1 MDEQIIDWLLG
12 GPSWLRYAVESQL
25 LDLKPDVQSALNE
38 NAIVEIV
45 ARLKHQH
52 RGMRAINNGYL
63 NSDEYDTP
71 YWDLFFLADIGLKAT
86 DLNLN
91 REIENFLDSQSFEGT
106 FVTEFGMEPTYFC
119 KSAILLSSIA
129 RLGYRENP
137 HVKKY
142 IELLLSLQRLDN
154 GWYCNPNHDIGAP
167 LQHEPS
173 CPQDNLNILL
183 LLGQYSEYRNNPR
196 FNGAID
202 LLLKHWELRGT
213 GVQIVY
219 FGVGRRYQSLQYP
232 ATRYG
237 ILRVLDAISLFPYS
251 LKRASF
257 HNMLNFVRKKA
268 VEGKYFAEMPSSY
281 TDLEP
286 KDRPNRLLTFIIN
299 RIEKRVQGSSSL

>member
-1 MDEQIIDWLLG
+1 MENKIIEWLLEG
-12 GPSWLRYAVESQL
+12 SPWLKFAVESQL
-25 LDLKPDVQSALNE
+25 LDSRPDTAPVLNDDT
-38 NAIVEIV
+38 IIEIV
-45 ARLKHQH
+45 GRLKHPQ
-52 RGMRAINNGYL
+52 RGITAIHTGYM
-63 NSDEYDTP
+63 NSDEYLTP
-71 YWDLFFLADIGLKAT
+71 YWDLFFLADIGLNAR

-91 REIENFLDSQSFEGT
+91 QEIEGFLGSQSLKGT
-106 FVTEFGMEPTYFC
+106 FITEFGMEPSYFC

-129 RLGYRENP
+129 RLGYQGDP

-142 IELLLSLQRLDN
+142 IQLLLSSQRSDK

-167 LQHEPS
+167 LQDEPS

-183 LLGQYSEYRNNPR
+183 LLGQYAEYRDNPR

-202 LLLKHWELRGT
+202 LLLKHWEMRHM

-251 LKRASF
+251 WKQASF

-268 VEGKYFAEMPSSY
+268 VNGKYCVEIPSVY
-281 TDLEP
+281 TDLES
-286 KDRPNRLLTFIIN
+286 KDKPSRLLTFIIE
-299 RIEKRVQGSSSL
+299 RIEKRVRSPR